1 MLSHLF
7 QNFEVTLAK
16 MCKMFKTIYLILIFF
31 LLVSCGTQQ
40 QLKKSFTG
48 KPSSVLEPRFGQP
61 VTIIETAGDSVYIF
75 ENTEELS
82 STEINRGRLT
92 LDPMVTPKVNK
103 TERFYFTVKN
113 GLIIKTR
120 FEEEYER

>member
-7 QNFEVTLAK
+7 QNFEVTLTK
-16 MCKMFKTIYLILIFF
+16 MCKMFKTIYLLLIFF

-48 KPSSVLEPRFGQP
+48 KPSSVLEPRFGKP

-75 ENTEELS
+75 EKTEELP
-82 STEINRGRLT
+82 STEINQGRLA
-92 LDPMVTPKVNK
+92 LDPMVSPKVNK

>member
-1 MLSHLF
+1 LSSPLF

-16 MCKMFKTIYLILIFF
+16 MHKMFKTIYLLLVFF

-75 ENTEELS
+75 EKTEALRS
-82 STEINRGRLT
+82 AEISRGKMT

-113 GLIIKTR
+113 GLIVKTR

>member
-1 MLSHLF
+1 MLRQLF
-7 QNFEVTLAK
+7 RNFEVSLTK
-16 MCKMFKTIYLILIFF
+16 MYKMFKTIGIFLVF
-31 LLVSCGTQQ
+31 FGLVSCGTQQ

-61 VTIIETAGDSVYIF
+61 VSIIETIGDSVYIF
-75 ENTEELS
+75 EKTEELRG
-82 STEINRGRLT
+82 TEISQGRMT
-92 LDPMVTPKVNK
+92 LDPIVTPKVKK

-113 GLIIKTR
+113 GIILKTK

>member
-1 MLSHLF
+1 MERIVF
-7 QNFEVTLAK
+7 TL
-16 MCKMFKTIYLILIFF
+16 LIFF
-31 LLVSCGTQQ
+31 LLVSCGIQQ
-40 QLKKSFTG
+40 QLKKSCTG
-48 KPSSVLEPRFGQP
+48 KSVTSLEPRFGKP

-75 ENTEELS
+75 EKTEVLRS
-82 STEINRGRLT
+82 AEISQGRMT
-92 LDPMVTPKVNK
+92 LDPILTPKVTK

>member
-1 MLSHLF
+1 MI
-7 QNFEVTLAK
+7 
-16 MCKMFKTIYLILIFF
+16 KMFKTIFIFLILFV
-31 LLVSCGTQQ
+31 LVSCGTQQ

-48 KPSSVLEPRFGQP
+48 KPLSVLEPRFGQP
-61 VTIIETAGDSVYIF
+61 LTIIKTAGDSVYIF
-75 ENTEELS
+75 EKTEELRG
-82 STEINRGRLT
+82 TEINQGRMT
-92 LDPMVTPKVNK
+92 LDPIVTPKVNK

>member
-1 MLSHLF
+1 
-7 QNFEVTLAK
+7 
-16 MCKMFKTIYLILIFF
+16 MFKIIFIF
-31 LLVSCGTQQ
+31 LVFIGLVSCGTQQ

-75 ENTEELS
+75 ENTEELG
-82 STEINRGRLT
+82 STEINQGRLA
-92 LDPMVTPKVNK
+92 LDPMVSPKVNK

>member
-1 MLSHLF
+1 
-7 QNFEVTLAK
+7 
-16 MCKMFKTIYLILIFF
+16 MFKTIYLLLVFF

-75 ENTEELS
+75 EKTEELS

-113 GLIIKTR
+113 GLIVKTR

>member
-1 MLSHLF
+1 MERIVF
-7 QNFEVTLAK
+7 TL
-16 MCKMFKTIYLILIFF
+16 LIFF

-40 QLKKSFTG
+40 QLKKSYTG
-48 KPSSVLEPRFGQP
+48 KSASSLEPRFGEP

-75 ENTEELS
+75 EKTEELR
-82 STEINRGRLT
+82 STEISQGRLT
-92 LDPMVTPKVNK
+92 LDPIVTPKVKK

-113 GLIIKTR
+113 GFIVKTR

>member
-1 MLSHLF
+1 MH
-7 QNFEVTLAK
+7 
-16 MCKMFKTIYLILIFF
+16 KMFKTIYLLLIFF

-40 QLKKSFTG
+40 QLKKSFNG
-48 KPSSVLEPRFGQP
+48 KPSSVLEPRFGKP

-75 ENTEELS
+75 EKTEALRS
-82 STEINRGRLT
+82 AEISQGKMT
-92 LDPMVTPKVNK
+92 LDPILTPKVNK

>member
-1 MLSHLF
+1 MLLHLF